1 MKSTSQ
7 QVNGSTRW
15 VRSAKRL
22 VDLLTCCLVV
32 LFASCSKR
40 VSLDWSEVGTFSTP
54 HNLEL
59 SSSTVKFRSGQG
71 GTQTLDIY
79 GNITWEITGLPD
91 WLTADMLRGT
101 GEAAVTLTCAANPS
115 STDERSAQ
123 FAVCAAEDDWDYR
136 IPVAVYQVRALGL
149 IYPDTLEVTFRCSE
163 GVQTIPV
170 ASNVE
175 DWTVSVAPMKKGEP
189 TDWLSAVKTDDGK
202 GVEISVVQNQEL
214 RREAYVVLKT
224 NDSEKKITVVQKSVL
239 DVSPMN
245 IDFPSRGDRIKI
257 SVDTE
262 SQFDVINQADWLTV
276 ESVSENGF
284 TLKAPPNLSVAR
296 RAVVKVVM
304 TGQPNVFL
312 QRELTVFQADPYN
325 GHAFVDLGLPSGLLW
340 ATCNVGASS
349 PEDYGDYFAWGETKK
364 KDIYSWDMYDYFISG
379 DTIGNSDSYIKFSK
393 YNFSDSRILEME
405 DDAAQANWGGIW
417 RMPTREEVEEIC
429 YNCTWQ
435 WTKRGDHHGYTVTS
449 KSNGKSI
456 FLPAAGY
463 RYIKSLFDADIDGY
477 YWTNTQITSV
487 KYIAH
492 ILFFENEPSHCWYS
506 TMANRNIGL
515 SVRPVCPGDSA
526 LRLHPLRLNR

>member
-79 GNITWEITGLPD
+79 GNIIWEITGLPD
-91 WLTADMLRGT
+91 WLTADTQKGT
-101 GEAAVTLTCAANPS
+101 GEASVTLTCAANPS

-136 IPVAVYQVRALGL
+136 IPVVVYQVRALGL

-224 NDSEKKITVVQKSVL
+224 NDSEKIITVIQKSVL
-239 DVSPMN
+239 DVSPLN
-245 IDFPSRGDRIKI
+245 VNFPYYGETTKKI
-257 SVDTE
+257 SVDTDSPFE
-262 SQFDVINQADWLTV
+262 ITGVPDWLTLDN
-276 ESVSENGF
+276 VSETGF
-284 TLKAPPNLSVAR
+284 SLTASPNMSVVRTAVIRVSMPAQLSASPVS
-296 RAVVKVVM
+296 
-304 TGQPNVFL
+304 
-312 QRELTVFQADPYN
+312 RELTVYQQDAYV

-340 ATCNVGASS
+340 ATCNVGADS
-349 PEDYGDYFAWGETKK
+349 PEDYGYYFAWGETSPKEN
-364 KDIYSWDMYDYFISG
+364 YSWRTYELWAGG
-379 DTIGNSDSYIKFSK
+379 DTIKYEIKFSR
-393 YNFSDSRILEME
+393 YNFSDSYVLRPE

-417 RMPTREEVEEIC
+417 RMPTKDEIEELRL
-429 YNCTWQ
+429 NCAWN
-435 WTKRGDHHGYTVTS
+435 WGKRGTIHGYTVTS
-449 KSNGKSI
+449 KSNRKSI

-463 RYIKSLFDADIDGY
+463 YQAKTLREAEEYGLYWSNTLTTSNKYFAHGLTFDSYSQYAGAGADRYIG
-477 YWTNTQITSV
+477 
-487 KYIAH
+487 
-492 ILFFENEPSHCWYS
+492 
-506 TMANRNIGL
+506 R
-515 SVRPVCPGDSA
+515 SVRPVCP
-526 LRLHPLRLNR
+526 